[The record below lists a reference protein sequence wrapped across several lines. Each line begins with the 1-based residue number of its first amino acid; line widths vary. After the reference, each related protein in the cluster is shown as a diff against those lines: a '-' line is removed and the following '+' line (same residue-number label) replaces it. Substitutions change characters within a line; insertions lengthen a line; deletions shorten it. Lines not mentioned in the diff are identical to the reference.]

1 MPFYESV
8 SSTQIRFHVQCNVLF
23 CGTSATSL
31 GCQMQ
36 SLLRIS
42 SVLMFLCYK
51 VGSDEAENIKSCH
64 GMTNKINLRAVFYWN
79 LNCARNVF

>member
-1 MPFYESV
+1 
-8 SSTQIRFHVQCNVLF
+8 
-23 CGTSATSL
+23 
-31 GCQMQ
+31 MQ

-42 SVLMFLCYK
+42 SLLMFLCYK